1 VDCQRG
7 CETAVW
13 RTNTIDVL
21 LIIIHIEHTSV
32 NTVGNISL
40 GLRKDTNSINS
51 WH

>member
-13 RTNTIDVL
+13 RTDTIDVL
-21 LIIIHIEHTSV
+21 FIIHIERTSV